1 MTAGG
6 EAVVL
11 NDRVPEKAGGDD
23 VTRFA
28 RISIA
33 VHRADELGHLRV
45 GVLACEDILV
55 TFERLDEGAMFEAV
69 GKVKPAF
76 VACVGIKIGQHFIHA
91 AELGVQHLLILGFGK
106 PGKNPLGPFG
116 ELYLDFE
123 SGTVARMAICVA
135 QTGKRFMQDIPR
147 CPKPVEVEAAR
158 ADVSLSH
165 GFPAFPAPLQCTEI
179 AVAVFVLDFLEFLY
193 DIVRSLFETRIS
205 RGGPHQAYSR
215 EVMSGDVTGEISSA
229 AVPAA
234 VWFALR
240 L

>member
-1 MTAGG
+1 MDKNNSFYGLGIAPKIL
-6 EAVVL
+6 EAL
-11 NDRVPEKAGGDD
+11 DRMKFTVPTPIQHKA
-23 VTRFA
+23 
-28 RISIA
+28 I
-33 VHRADELGHLRV
+33 
-45 GVLACEDILV
+45 
-55 TFERLDEGAMFEAV
+55 
-69 GKVKPAF
+69 P
-76 VACVGIKIGQHFIHA
+76 VGIEGKDIIG
-91 AELGVQHLLILGFGK
+91 
-106 PGKNPLGPFG
+106 
-116 ELYLDFE
+116 
-123 SGTVARMAICVA
+123 VA